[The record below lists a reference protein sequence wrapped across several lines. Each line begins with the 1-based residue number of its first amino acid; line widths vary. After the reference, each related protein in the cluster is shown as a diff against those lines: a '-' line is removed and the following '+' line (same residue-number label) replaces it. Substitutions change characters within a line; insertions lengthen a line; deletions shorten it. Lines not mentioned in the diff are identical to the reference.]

1 MTRIFSVIRSK
12 KARDAGD
19 NKEHAMYLT
28 HPAKR
33 ERGFSLLELLAVLV
47 ILGILAGV
55 FAPKFLGQ
63 AESAKRKAAKL
74 EIDQI
79 GQSLDLYKLEMGK
92 YPTSQEGLAALVTAP
107 SGTTNWNGPYLKKT
121 TVPKDPWGNEYKYTS
136 PGDQNRPYDIVSLG
150 GDGKEGGDNDG
161 KDITSWQ

>member
-1 MTRIFSVIRSK
+1 MQCINGSGQRERGPTKIN
-12 KARDAGD
+12 DD
-19 NKEHAMYLT
+19 NRR
-28 HPAKR
+28 R

-47 ILGILAGV
+47 ILGILAGI

-79 GQSLDLYKLEMGK
+79 GQSLDLYKLEVGR
-92 YPTSQEGLAALVTAP
+92 YPTSSEGLQALVVAP
-107 SGTTNWNGPYLKKT
+107 SGAANWNGPYLKRT
-121 TVPKDPWGNEYKYTS
+121 TVPKDPWGNDYKYTS
-136 PGDQNRPYDIVSLG
+136 PGDQNRPYDIVSMG
-150 GDGKEGGDNDG
+150 GDGKDGGDGDG

>member
-1 MTRIFSVIRSK
+1 
-12 KARDAGD
+12 
-19 NKEHAMYLT
+19 MYRRPST
-28 HPAKR
+28 QR
-33 ERGFSLLELLAVLV
+33 QRGFSLLELLAVLV

-150 GDGKEGGDNDG
+150 GDGKEGGDGDG

>member
-1 MTRIFSVIRSK
+1 MFPMRSTCSAGLGPGPQF
-12 KARDAGD
+12 ARA
-19 NKEHAMYLT
+19 
-28 HPAKR
+28 
-33 ERGFSLLELLAVLV
+33 RGFSLLELLAVLV

-79 GQSLDLYKLEMGK
+79 GQSLDLYKLEIGR
-92 YPTSQEGLAALVTAP
+92 YPTTQEGLAALVTAP
-107 SGTTNWNGPYLKKT
+107 AGTTNWNGPYLKKT
-121 TVPKDPWGNEYKYTS
+121 TVPKDPWGNEYKYVS
-136 PGDQNRPYDIVSLG
+136 PGAENRPYDIISMG
-150 GDGKEGGDNDG
+150 GDGKEGGDGDG

>member
-1 MTRIFSVIRSK
+1 
-12 KARDAGD
+12 
-19 NKEHAMYLT
+19 MYRT
-28 HPAKR
+28 PSSQR

-79 GQSLDLYKLEMGK
+79 GQSLDLYKLETGK

-107 SGTTNWNGPYLKKT
+107 SGAANWNGPYLKKT
-121 TVPKDPWGNEYKYTS
+121 TVPKDPWGNEYKYVS
-136 PGDQNRPYDIVSLG
+136 PGDQNRPYDIISFG
-150 GDGKEGGDNDG
+150 SDGKEGGDGDG
-161 KDITSWQ
+161 RDITSWQ

>member
-1 MTRIFSVIRSK
+1 MYRRSSSQ
-12 KARDAGD
+12 
-19 NKEHAMYLT
+19 
-28 HPAKR
+28 R

-79 GQSLDLYKLEMGK
+79 GQSLDLYKLEIGK

-121 TVPKDPWGNEYKYTS
+121 TVPKDPWGNEYKYVS
-136 PGDQNRPYDIVSLG
+136 PGDQNRPYDIISFSS
-150 GDGKEGGDNDG
+150 DGKEGGDGDG

>member
-1 MTRIFSVIRSK
+1 MYRRSSSQ
-12 KARDAGD
+12 
-19 NKEHAMYLT
+19 
-28 HPAKR
+28 R

-79 GQSLDLYKLEMGK
+79 GQSLDLYKLEIGK

-121 TVPKDPWGNEYKYTS
+121 TVPKDPWGNEYKYVS
-136 PGDQNRPYDIVSLG
+136 PGDQNRPYDIVSFG
-150 GDGKEGGDNDG
+150 SDGKEGGDGDG

>member
-1 MTRIFSVIRSK
+1 MSFDDLSQR
-12 KARDAGD
+12 
-19 NKEHAMYLT
+19 
-28 HPAKR
+28 R

-47 ILGILAGV
+47 ILGILAGI

-79 GQSLDLYKLEMGK
+79 GQSLDLYKLEIGR
-92 YPTSQEGLAALVTAP
+92 YPTSQEGLQALVAAP
-107 SGTTNWNGPYLKKT
+107 SGTAGWNGPYLKKT
-121 TVPKDPWGNEYKYTS
+121 SVPKDPWGNEYKYVS
-136 PGDQNRPYDIVSLG
+136 PGDQNRPYDIVSMG
-150 GDGKEGGDNDG
+150 GDGKEGGDGEG